1 MVRSWAYLDISRN
14 IPRGPTPQWVLMT
27 KDGTLEVPWG
37 GGGVHG
43 DQLWSKGVC
52 AQGLSL

>member
-14 IPRGPTPQWVLMT
+14 IPRGPPPQWVLMT

-43 DQLWSKGVC
+43 GQLWSKDVC